1 MSKFYEMGTHL
12 NTQLENEEQNEK
24 KKKNPGHQIDP

>member
-12 NTQLENEEQNEK
+12 DTQLENEKQNEK
-24 KKKNPGHQIDP
+24 KKKIQVIR

>member
-24 KKKNPGHQIDP
+24 KKKIQVIR

>member
-12 NTQLENEEQNEK
+12 NTQLENEKQNEK
-24 KKKNPGHQIDP
+24 KKYSGHQIDP